1 MSNGTKLQEIID
13 SLGTKKGGRKST
25 GGEDENPVSKKM
37 SELRTAVA
45 MMEEG
50 EEKPSKK
57 AKGKLSDEVEAM
69 KFYGKKTIPELKDVL
84 RWNLGY
90 GMTGTKDILLMRYVA
105 LVVVVH
111 NATTYD
117 MFMTSLSN
125 NRCIDG
131 HVSGRLAR

>member
-1 MSNGTKLQEIID
+1 LSNGTKLQEIID

-69 KFYGKKTIPELKDVL
+69 KLYGKKTIPELKDVL

-105 LVVVVH
+105 SVLW
-111 NATTYD
+111 
-117 MFMTSLSN
+117 
-125 NRCIDG
+125 
-131 HVSGRLAR
+131 